1 MWPRPLATPFSILTI
16 SIKYLLFMAN
26 LHLRFCSLDLRLP
39 LYHKIN
45 QTSECLQFP
54 LDTQAITLPSCPLI
68 NFNDLTRKFRYCGMW
83 NMLQALFKK
92 KSTIY
97 EYKISTKASI
107 SLDEKSQKPTLK
119 SYPKA
124 NHIIKYIKETIFL
137 LAI

>member
-1 MWPRPLATPFSILTI
+1 
-16 SIKYLLFMAN
+16 
-26 LHLRFCSLDLRLP
+26 
-39 LYHKIN
+39 
-45 QTSECLQFP
+45 
-54 LDTQAITLPSCPLI
+54 
-68 NFNDLTRKFRYCGMW
+68 
-83 NMLQALFKK
+83 MLQALFKK